1 MMMKLLGL
9 LFLVLAGFSAYDI
22 LFITKDYLWL
32 IMSFILLLA
41 SVKSF
46 KSE

>member
-1 MMMKLLGL
+1 MIMKLLGL
-9 LFLVLAGFSAYDI
+9 FFLALAVFSAYDI

-41 SVKSF
+41 SVKAF
-46 KSE
+46 RSE